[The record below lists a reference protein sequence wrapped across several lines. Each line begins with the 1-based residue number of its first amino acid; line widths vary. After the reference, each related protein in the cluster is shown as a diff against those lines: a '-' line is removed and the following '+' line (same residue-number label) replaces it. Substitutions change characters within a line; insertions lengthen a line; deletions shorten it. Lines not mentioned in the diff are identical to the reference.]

1 MAKEKILSFVE
12 ARANLSEIVEQAS
25 KRGQTYVIAKREK
38 PVAVIIVFQKYQDIA
53 NGRKHLKSRGGKRIL
68 KLSDTAI
75 GAANIDEAIKDLRKS
90 RIVTLS
96 RAFK

>member
-38 PVAVIIVFQKYQDIA
+38 PVAVIIGFQKYQDIA
-53 NGRKHLKSRGGKRIL
+53 NGRKHLKSRGGKRVL
-68 KLSDTAI
+68 NLRDTAT
-75 GAANIDEAIKDLRKS
+75 GVANIDEAIKDLRKS
-90 RIVTLS
+90 RIASVAGS
-96 RAFK
+96 F

>member
-38 PVAVIIVFQKYQDIA
+38 PIAVIIGFQKYQDIA
-53 NGRKHLKSRGGKRIL
+53 NGRKHLKSRGGKRVL
-68 KLSDTAI
+68 NLRDTAT
-75 GAANIDEAIKDLRKS
+75 GVANIDEAIKDLRKS
-90 RIVTLS
+90 RIASVAGSL
-96 RAFK
+96 